1 MTEAE
6 KRLSTS
12 NSLQSTC
19 HLSDFQL
26 ESAHS
31 SEFKRYSPI
40 LGASTKEP
48 SMKRTFLKGIVLLC
62 AMMAIASF
70 LPTRGQE
77 LSKRKLSNQDILDMV
92 SLGLGDDVIL
102 EKIKSAPE
110 TDFATDLESL
120 KALKAAKVSDPVIRA
135 MINPKA
141 ASVAASPTA
150 AAVTSVQPAESAT
163 SQGAA
168 QDVSVKQTD
177 PKFKGKLPTGTR
189 IFISAMQGNLDG
201 FISAEIVKRKLPVS
215 LTTDENSADFVLTGS
230 SIKADD
236 RWYHVA
242 FGGKDKNEG
251 NVALLRVKDKT
262 IVWAGEAGDR
272 SLWWGGFKRGGERKV
287 ADRIVSKMKQDLF

>member
-1 MTEAE
+1 MN
-6 KRLSTS
+6 RLRL
-12 NSLQSTC
+12 NLLVLTC
-19 HLSDFQL
+19 F
-26 ESAHS
+26 
-31 SEFKRYSPI
+31 
-40 LGASTKEP
+40 
-48 SMKRTFLKGIVLLC
+48 VLV
-62 AMMAIASF
+62 ATGSF
-70 LPTRGQE
+70 RAGGQE
-77 LSKRKLSNQDILDMV
+77 QNKHKLTNQDVIEMV
-92 SLGLGDDVIL
+92 SLGLGDQVIL
-102 EKIKSAPE
+102 EKIHSAAE
-110 TDFATDLESL
+110 TDFTSDLDSM
-120 KALKAAKVSDPVIRA
+120 KVLKAAHVSDLVIRA

-150 AAVTSVQPAESAT
+150 AAATSAQPAESAT

>member
-1 MTEAE
+1 
-6 KRLSTS
+6 
-12 NSLQSTC
+12 
-19 HLSDFQL
+19 
-26 ESAHS
+26 
-31 SEFKRYSPI
+31 
-40 LGASTKEP
+40 
-48 SMKRTFLKGIVLLC
+48 MKRTFLKGIVLLC